1 MDSQSITFCE
11 VWCLLLTLAAVC
23 AGEGWPSV
31 VCDQKPT
38 THAVQGN
45 CILCSKGRCVLLV
58 VWPCAYKESTNFPES
73 LQPLWIFRGQK
84 SAIKQV
90 PYQRSTNTGHHWT
103 KFSWHYNLV
112 PRICAPLPMTKPS
125 NISFN
130 CSQLLKY
137 PDITLLSIYGTYLL
151 QILLYVPS
159 RGKSEPA
166 HATKEYGVT
175 G

>member
-1 MDSQSITFCE
+1 MDILYTVKCG
-11 VWCLLLTLAAVC
+11 VC
-23 AGEGWPSV
+23 SRHWQWFAHETADRSV

-38 THAVQGN
+38 THTVQGK
-45 CILCSKGRCVLLV
+45 CILFSKGQCVSLV
-58 VWPCAYKESTNFPES
+58 VLPCAYKESTNFPES
-73 LQPLWIFRGQK
+73 PEPLQIFRDQK

-90 PYQRSTNTGHHWT
+90 PYQRSTNTGHHCT

-112 PRICAPLPMTKPS
+112 PRICAPLPMTNPS

-151 QILLYVPS
+151 QIITLCPFNW
-159 RGKSEPA
+159 
-166 HATKEYGVT
+166 
-175 G
+175 